1 MNHLVW
7 RMGSGCD
14 RTKRPTLEASSTE
27 KKELAREARET
38 ALQPSLGGD
47 PTDPS
52 LGKTTSLIRENNNI
66 RMSERDPVVQANL
79 NPFMESGSYI
89 TDLETQDK
97 FLRPRDSNYGQPA

>member
-27 KKELAREARET
+27 KKELARETRET

-47 PTDPS
+47 PADPS
-52 LGKTTSLIRENNNI
+52 LGKPAALIRENNNR

-79 NPFMESGSYI
+79 NPFMDSGSYI

-97 FLRPRDSNYGQPA
+97 FLRPRDSNYSQPA